1 MFSGCGVW
9 HRGTFHGGLNKRP
22 MEWVALRNAIV
33 HVKHLVE
40 FLRHTNDQEML
51 AITIYKLKIKVAYSQ
66 VCLIY
71 SQLEGYF

>member
-1 MFSGCGVW
+1 MSFKLLIFEGNNNTY
-9 HRGTFHGGLNKRP
+9 HTGLP
-22 MEWVALRNAIV
+22 WELNAIV

-51 AITIYKLKIKVAYSQ
+51 AITIYKFKIKVAYSQ